1 MNKKKILIIDDESII
16 TRALSRALK
25 SEAPKT
31 LYDIQIAENGKKGL
45 ELIRKIVPDLILLDM
60 MMPEMTGL
68 DVLEKMREERIEIPV
83 IFMTA
88 YGDFS
93 TEKRAKELGVSAYLT
108 KPFENIDD
116 LLGVIKSYATKTK
129 PDY

>member
-25 SEAPKT
+25 SEA
-31 LYDIQIAENGKKGL
+31 YDIQIAENGRKGL

-68 DVLEKMREERIEIPV
+68 DVLEKMREERINIPV

>member
-1 MNKKKILIIDDESII
+1 MNKKKILIVDDELII
-16 TRALSRALK
+16 TRALARALK
-25 SEAPKT
+25 NEA
-31 LYDIQIAENGKKGL
+31 YDIQIAENGKKGL
-45 ELIRKIVPDLILLDM
+45 ELIRKTAPDLILLDM

-68 DVLEKMREERIEIPV
+68 DVLEKMREEQIDIPV

-88 YGDFS
+88 YGDFA
-93 TEKRAKELGVSAYLT
+93 TEKRARELGISVYLT

-116 LLGVIKSYATKTK
+116 LLGIIKSYATKTK